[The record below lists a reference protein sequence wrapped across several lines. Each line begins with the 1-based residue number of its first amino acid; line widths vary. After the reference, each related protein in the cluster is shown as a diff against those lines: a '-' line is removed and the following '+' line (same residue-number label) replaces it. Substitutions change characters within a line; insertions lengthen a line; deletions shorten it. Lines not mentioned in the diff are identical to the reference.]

1 MANHLR
7 QQIRE
12 RVGTLLTGLTTTGS
26 NVFQSRIYPL
36 QQSSLPGILIYTNE
50 EESEYLSVGDTRLI
64 ESRLS
69 LSIEAYCQGTSNFD
83 DTIDTISKEVQI
95 AISGDRFLNGLAKEV
110 MLSTTEISF
119 DGSTEKPIG
128 FISLIYVVSY
138 HFDENA
144 PDVAK

>member
-12 RVGTLLTGLTTTGS
+12 RVATLLTGLSTTGS
-26 NVFQSRIYPL
+26 NVFQSRVYPL

-50 EESEYLSVGDTRLI
+50 EESEYLSTGDTRLI

-69 LSIEAYCQGTSNFD
+69 LSVEAYCQGTANFD
-83 DTIDTISKEVQI
+83 DTIDTISKEVQVAI
-95 AISGDRFLNGLAKEV
+95 AGDRFLNGLAKEV
-110 MLSTTEISF
+110 MLNSTEISF
-119 DGSTEKPIG
+119 DGTSEKPIG
-128 FISLIYVVSY
+128 YISMIYMVDY
-138 HFDENA
+138 HFDEDA